1 MERAYEI
8 VFSLTVCILALYSF
22 ICLFRAVKGPT
33 TADRIISIN
42 MIGTIIIMIIIVL
55 ALMMNEGFL
64 IDIAL
69 IYALLSFLAVVLLVR
84 LFITVNAKK
93 EKEKEDDGNA

>member
-8 VFSLTVCILALYSF
+8 VFTSSLCIFAFYMF

-33 TADRIISIN
+33 TADRVISIN
-42 MIGTIIIMIIIVL
+42 MIGTIVNMIIIVL

-69 IYALLSFLAVVLLVR
+69 IYALLSFLAVVLLAR
-84 LFITVNAKK
+84 LFISVNAKRSK
-93 EKEKEDDGNA
+93 GEDENA

>member
-8 VFSLTVCILALYSF
+8 VFTVTLCIFAFYMF
-22 ICLFRAVKGPT
+22 ICLFRAVKGPST
-33 TADRIISIN
+33 SDRVISIN
-42 MIGTIIIMIIIVL
+42 MIGTLVNMIIIVL

-93 EKEKEDDGNA
+93 RKEEDENA

>member
-8 VFSLTVCILALYSF
+8 LFSVTLCVLAVYMF
-22 ICLFRAVKGPT
+22 ICLFRAVKGPSA
-33 TADRIISIN
+33 ADRIIAIN
-42 MIGTIIIMIIIVL
+42 MIGTIVIMMIVIL

-69 IYALLSFLAVVLLVR
+69 IYALLSFLAVVLLAR
-84 LFITVNAKK
+84 LFIANNRLRDKG
-93 EKEKEDDGNA
+93 EDK

>member
-8 VFSLTVCILALYSF
+8 VFTVSLCIFAFYMF

-33 TADRIISIN
+33 TADRVISIN
-42 MIGTIIIMIIIVL
+42 MIGTIVNMIIIVL

-69 IYALLSFLAVVLLVR
+69 IYALLSFLAVVLLAR
-84 LFITVNAKK
+84 LFISVNAKRSK
-93 EKEKEDDGNA
+93 GEDENA

>member
-8 VFSLTVCILALYSF
+8 VFTVSLCIFAFYMF
-22 ICLFRAVKGPT
+22 ICLFRAVKGPS
-33 TADRIISIN
+33 TADRVISIN
-42 MIGTIIIMIIIVL
+42 MIGTIVNMIIIVL

-84 LFITVNAKK
+84 LFISVNAKRGK
-93 EKEKEDDGNA
+93 GEDKNV

>member
-8 VFSLTVCILALYSF
+8 VFTVTLCIFAFYMF
-22 ICLFRAVKGPT
+22 ICLFRAVKGPST
-33 TADRIISIN
+33 SDRVISIN
-42 MIGTIIIMIIIVL
+42 MIGTLVNMIIIVL

-84 LFITVNAKK
+84 LFITANAKK
-93 EKEKEDDGNA
+93 RKEEDENA